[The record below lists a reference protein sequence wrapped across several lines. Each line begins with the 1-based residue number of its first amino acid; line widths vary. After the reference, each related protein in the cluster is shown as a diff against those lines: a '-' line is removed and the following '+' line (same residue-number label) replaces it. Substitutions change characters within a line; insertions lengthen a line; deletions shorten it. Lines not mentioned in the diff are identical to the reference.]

1 MGQQREA
8 FAAELRRLRAFTG
21 LSLAELARAAHV
33 NRGYVGHVEHGQRWP
48 SRSLAIALDG
58 ALDARGTLLA
68 AWEAADAA
76 ATPAPADPDEFERFE
91 QALADPRRTDTAV
104 VAHLRRILAEQRRAE
119 DALGPRRLLP
129 PVLAQLNVIAGLA
142 RDARGSVRH
151 ALLEVTSHYDQF
163 AAWMDPVGKSTTRPS
178 SSPC

>member
-1 MGQQREA
+1 MGQRDA
-8 FAAELRRLRAFTG
+8 FATELRGLRASAG
-21 LSLAELARAAHV
+21 LSLAELAQAAHV
-33 NRGYVGHVEHGQRWP
+33 NRGYIGHVEHGQRWP

-104 VAHLRRILAEQRRAE
+104 VAHLCRILAEQRHAE

-129 PVLAQLNVIAGLA
+129 
-142 RDARGSVRH
+142 RC
-151 ALLEVTSHYDQF
+151 SHS
-163 AAWMDPVGKSTTRPS
+163 ST
-178 SSPC
+178 